1 MRALRFHTFGPPS
14 VLAIEEVPQ
23 PEPGPGEVLVRV
35 KAAGLNPAD
44 LKNIGGHFH
53 GTTLPRIPGRDC
65 AGVVVAGVRDPG
77 EEVWFSAPGF
87 GITRDGVQ
95 AEYVAVPETALSR
108 KPASLTME
116 QAAAIGVPFI
126 TAWAALIGAAN
137 LQIDETVLIV
147 GAAGA
152 VGQAAVQIANWKGA
166 RVLGAARGSRPVR
179 GVAALIDTTAGNLSE
194 RVLAITG
201 GKGADAVFDTVGG
214 PLFEPALRSL
224 RHGGRQIAISS
235 TGDQRV
241 TFNLVDFYHTELH
254 LIGLDSNSLNASEVG
269 DIAEKLRPGFE
280 SGILTPPD
288 IEPVPFED
296 AVEAYEKLAAGS
308 GGKKYVLTLP
318 ES

>member
-1 MRALRFHTFGPPS
+1 
-14 VLAIEEVPQ
+14 
-23 PEPGPGEVLVRV
+23 
-35 KAAGLNPAD
+35 
-44 LKNIGGHFH
+44 
-53 GTTLPRIPGRDC
+53 
-65 AGVVVAGVRDPG
+65 
-77 EEVWFSAPGF
+77 
-87 GITRDGVQ
+87 
-95 AEYVAVPETALSR
+95 
-108 KPASLTME
+108 ME

-166 RVLGAARGSRPVR
+166 RVLGAVRGSGPVR
-179 GVAALIDTTAGNLSE
+179 GVAAVIDTTAGNLSE

-224 RHGGRQIAISS
+224 RHRGRQIAISS
-235 TGDQRV
+235 TGDPRV
-241 TFNLVDFYHTELH
+241 TFNLVDFYHTEAH
-254 LIGLDSNSLNASEVG
+254 LIGLDSNALTAKEVG

-280 SGILTPPD
+280 SGNFTPPD
-288 IEPVPFED
+288 IEAVPFED
-296 AVEAYEKLAAGS
+296 AVEAYQKLAAGA

-318 ES
+318 EG

>member
-1 MRALRFHTFGPPS
+1 MKALRFHTFGPPS
-14 VLAIEEVPQ
+14 VLAIEEVPP

-44 LKNIGGHFH
+44 LKNISGHFH
-53 GTTLPRIPGRDC
+53 RTTLPRIPGRDC
-65 AGVVVAGVRDPG
+65 AGVVVAGIRRG

-95 AEYVAVPETALSR
+95 AEYVAVPEAALSR

-126 TAWAALIGAAN
+126 TAWAAIIGAAN
-137 LQIDETVLIV
+137 LQADETVLIV

-166 RVLGAARGSRPVR
+166 HVLGAARGSRPVPS
-179 GVAALIDTTAGNLSE
+179 VAVVIDTTAENLSQ

-214 PLFEPALRSL
+214 PLFEPGLRSL
-224 RHGGRQIAISS
+224 RHGGRQIAITS
-235 TGDQRV
+235 TGDPRV
-241 TFNLVDFYHTELH
+241 TFNLVDFYHNELQ
-254 LIGLDSNSLNASEVG
+254 LIGLDSNALTARDVG

-280 SGILTPPD
+280 SGILTPQD
-288 IEPVPFED
+288 TEPVPFEKAVD
-296 AVEAYEKLAAGS
+296 AYQALAAGVDS
-308 GGKKYVLTLP
+308 KKYVLILP
-318 ES
+318 ER